1 MAIKLLDI
9 QMDAMAYEKLSAKL
23 KPSVFSTLEWLSMF
37 TKIKLYGIYNENNE
51 LIGAFNFYS
60 LKKTG
65 LSINITPP
73 FTPHNGLFFENRAEN
88 SANINSFNK
97 NIITEVAEFIC
108 ELNSKLTVFGL
119 PTSVIETQP
128 FTWKNLEVKVKYT
141 YHIDLTKTED
151 TLLAN
156 LSSEKRKS
164 LNKAKTDALEVV
176 RETDMEKVKQVILKT
191 FSRKQ
196 ITKNKIYF
204 DKILFDFANEKNAI
218 AFVAYQNQKAI
229 AATFCVYDSQRAYY
243 LFGGYD
249 SEFKHHGAGVSCM
262 WQSILLAK
270 QMGLQIFDFEGSML
284 PEVEKYFREFG
295 GTLTPYY
302 VAYKAST
309 PLKLILKLNKRL

>member
-1 MAIKLLDI
+1 MFRPFLFILFYFLFAGQLFAQRKEKVKDLQDYRYKKEASGGLRI
-9 QMDAMAYEKLSAKL
+9 QTNG
-23 KPSVFSTLEWLSMF
+23 FS
-37 TKIKLYGIYNENNE
+37 LYGEYGWIKDIYRTR
-51 LIGAFNFYS
+51 L
-60 LKKTG
+60 L
-65 LSINITPP
+65 
-73 FTPHNGLFFENRAEN
+73 
-88 SANINSFNK
+88 
-97 NIITEVAEFIC
+97 
-108 ELNSKLTVFGL
+108 
-119 PTSVIETQP
+119 Q
-128 FTWKNLEVKVKYT
+128 LEYT

-302 VAYKAST
+302 VTYKAST